1 MKNFLIL
8 IFLFLPIVATAQT
21 NDPLQQLKNQSSN
34 QSSNTPSGNFKIN
47 ADAPDLF
54 GSISD
59 GNVHSKTV
67 PLEGAINPN
76 NYIIGPNDLFTLG
89 LYGFINQQVPLYVSP
104 EGSVIIPTVGEVKVN
119 GLTLSEAKSRVVAAV
134 KKRYYSSDV
143 SFTLTMPRTFLVKVT
158 GLTQGTFEV
167 MPTMRASEILK
178 RLYFDSTNVSRV
190 TYDKMTEFREQLV
203 TQISLRNIELQRKDG
218 TVKRVDLYKFFQTN
232 NDDYNPFFLEG
243 DLLKVPNTLL
253 QKNYVTVD
261 GAVQLGGTYEYASG
275 DDLETMIG
283 LGRGFDM
290 NAEPDSI
297 LLYRPEANGKN
308 FDIINLEY
316 DKDKN
321 FPIQNYDRIFVKYK
335 TDYQKKVTVLVLGE
349 VQRPGYYPITF
360 KNTRVK
366 DAVEM
371 AGGITENA
379 YLPLSLVFRNYDK
392 EYAKNDT
399 IDIIM
404 NQRANDLIISEKDKD
419 NFWNDILSRR
429 GRLVIDFEKL
439 YKNNDQ
445 EQNFVLEDGDI
456 IYINDDKKI
465 VYVYGSVQNEGY
477 VKYKEGAD
485 AEYYINMAGGFAPGA
500 DEGNTRI
507 IKFNSRGWYKPG
519 DTQVQ
524 TGDFV
529 YVPKEAKDEF
539 KDTITLIA
547 QISGVILGIVT
558 TYILINNNK

>member
-8 IFLFLPIVATAQT
+8 IFLFLPLIAKAQT
-21 NDPLQQLKNQSSN
+21 NDPLQQLKNQTSN

-134 KKRYYSSDV
+134 KKRYYSSEV

-178 RLYFDSTNVSRV
+178 RLYFDTTNVSRV

-218 TVKRVDLYKFFQTN
+218 TIKRVDLYKFFQTN

-297 LLYRPEANGKN
+297 LLYRPEENGKS
-308 FDIINLEY
+308 FEIINLEY

-360 KNTRVK
+360 KNTRIK

-371 AGGITENA
+371 AGGFTDNA

-419 NFWNDILSRR
+419 NFWNDVLSRR

-485 AEYYINMAGGFAPGA
+485 AEYYIDMAGGFAPGA

-529 YVPKEAKDEF
+529 YVPKKAKDEF

-547 QISGVILGIVT
+547 QISGVLLGIVT

>member
-1 MKNFLIL
+1 MKKFLIL
-8 IFLFLPIVATAQT
+8 LLVAFPLFVSAQT
-21 NDPLQQLKNQSSN
+21 GDPLQQLKNQST
-34 QSSNTPSGNFKIN
+34 QTTQTQTGNFKIN
-47 ADAPDLF
+47 ADAPELF

-59 GNVHSKTV
+59 GNVHSNTV

-119 GLTLSEAKSRVVAAV
+119 GLTLAEAKSRVVAAV

-190 TYDKMTEFREQLV
+190 SYDKMSEFREQLL
-203 TQISLRNIELQRKDG
+203 TQMSMRNIELQRKDG
-218 TVKRVDLYKFFQTN
+218 SVKRVDIYKFFQTN

-253 QKNYVTVD
+253 QKNYVTID
-261 GAVQLGGTYEYASG
+261 GAVQLAGTYEYAVG
-275 DDLETMIG
+275 DDLETLIG

-297 LLYRPEANGKN
+297 ILYRPEPTGKN
-308 FDIINLEY
+308 FDLINLDY
-316 DKDKN
+316 DNDKN
-321 FPIQNYDRIFVKYK
+321 FQIKNYDRVFVKYK

-379 YLPLSLVFRNYDK
+379 YLPLSIVFRNYDK
-392 EYAKNDT
+392 EYALNDT
-399 IDIIM
+399 ADIRL
-404 NQRANDLIISEKDKD
+404 NQRANDLIISEKDRD

-429 GRLVIDFEKL
+429 GRLVIDFERL
-439 YKNNDQ
+439 YKNND
-445 EQNFVLEDGDI
+445 ENQNFVLEDGDI

-477 VKYKEGAD
+477 VAYKKGAD
-485 AEYYINMAGGFAPGA
+485 AQYYIDMAGGFAPGA
-500 DEGNTRI
+500 DDGNTRV
-507 IKFNSRGWYKPG
+507 IKFNSRGWYKP
-519 DTQVQ
+519 DETEVQ

-547 QISGVILGIVT
+547 QISGVLLGIVT
-558 TYILINNNK
+558 TFILIRNNQ